1 MAGVK
6 LPTGMIVPVLPVLD
20 YSYHMSPASM
30 SQAVTDAKNG
40 SSAITTWGV
49 TVPIIA
55 AAVGFL
61 LLVLAVLLW
70 LRKRS
75 RGRPVERE
83 HGQRH
88 PSPAGRAT

>member
-1 MAGVK
+1 
-6 LPTGMIVPVLPVLD
+6 
-20 YSYHMSPASM
+20 M

-49 TVPIIA
+49 AVPIAA

-61 LLVLAVLLW
+61 LLVLAVILW
-70 LRKRS
+70 MRKRS
-75 RGRPVERE
+75 RGKPVGGE